1 MNVSRNR
8 DRGSTWTHGVA
19 VCAIAASL
27 VLPPPVEAQA
37 GSSAMSME
45 PACRSLTPAA
55 AGGPMPHS
63 ASVVVVRWMGV
74 ANMEV
79 AYRDQVILLDAYY
92 ERPPRMHPIGVSR
105 EDLTRADALFIG
117 HAHGDHVADAEYI
130 SERTGALVVG
140 ASVTIEHVQ
149 AMGVPEKKT
158 RVVSG
163 GEEIEFEGLSVR
175 AVLGHHNVIPREY
188 QAAITSARDLVTL
201 EPPLTPDEEE
211 LMARIRTRGTGDPRI
226 AAEGTIGFY
235 FEFDGGFDM
244 MWVDSPGPTTPAQEE
259 LVDRVGTIGLGLFPY
274 TGGDMAIGLTMEY
287 VRLFQPEIFI
297 PVHHDM
303 YPNKPDMPT
312 VPLFTVIRDELPG
325 TRMYAPLYRTPVCVD
340 TGTREVFVGF

>member
-211 LMARIRTRGTGDPRI
+211 LMARIRTPRNRRS
-226 AAEGTIGFY
+226 AHR
-235 FEFDGGFDM
+235 
-244 MWVDSPGPTTPAQEE
+244 SRRNH
-259 LVDRVGTIGLGLFPY
+259 RVLLR
-274 TGGDMAIGLTMEY
+274 
-287 VRLFQPEIFI
+287 VRRRLR
-297 PVHHDM
+297 HD
-303 YPNKPDMPT
+303 
-312 VPLFTVIRDELPG
+312 VGRQPG
-325 TRMYAPLYRTPVCVD
+325 THDPSSGRARRSGRNHRPRPVSLYRGETWQSA
-340 TGTREVFVGF
+340 